1 MPTKQ
6 GGKFRRKNGELTQV
20 SEPAKQQRYGAH
32 AEHPSKVE
40 SGKDKAVAA
49 APVPATAPAA
59 APSSAKTVTK
69 VKGKDDDAAT

>member
-6 GGKFRRKNGELTQV
+6 GGAFRRQNGELTQI
-20 SEPAKQQRYGAH
+20 SKPAKQQRYGAH

-40 SGKDKAVAA
+40 SGKHKAA
-49 APVPATAPAA
+49 APTAAPAA

>member
-6 GGKFRRKNGELTQV
+6 GGSFRRQNGELTQI
-20 SEPAKQQRYGAH
+20 SKPAKQQRYGAH

-40 SGKDKAVAA
+40 SGKEKAIATAPAA
-49 APVPATAPAA
+49 APAA

>member
-6 GGKFRRKNGELTQV
+6 GGSFRRQNGELTQI
-20 SEPAKQQRYGAH
+20 SQPAKPQRYGAH

-40 SGKDKAVAA
+40 SGKEKAVATA
-49 APVPATAPAA
+49 AAPAA

-69 VKGKDDDAAT
+69 VKGKDDANAAT